1 MTDTYTPSLSSD
13 PIEGRPLPPAAPS
26 MWTPEPE
33 PDRIDREA
41 SYYEAS
47 RGLALREAF
56 EDAQITDRL
65 FGFLEA
71 DAARARARQRDRV
84 FGTDPE
90 LTAEEAND
98 QFGVPGRLSFDAPV
112 DRNIAAWRQSL
123 AQRDLF
129 REQVIANADVGPL
142 ELIGA
147 GLAGSLLDPAGLPLW
162 FVPELAAGRALRS
175 GVAATRLGRLGA
187 VERGVLTGAIEGAA
201 GGVVYEGANLWLH
214 HEAADDYDFGDA
226 SANVILG
233 GVLGGAIGGVGG
245 WWEGRAARP
254 RAPAVV
260 EQMSPEARTGAL
272 AEALEAA
279 IEDRSVDLTEMLRR
293 QAEVTDLTP
302 ARPEARAL
310 LDEGEAV
317 GPLDGPFRPVSAPD
331 FREVA
336 VTPRGIE
343 VPVRFALVEA
353 DDLITSHDDDLF
365 RNPEYPAEL
374 QPRQRDRAGAQA
386 RNRALEAELN
396 PKRLMGDVGA
406 ETGAP
411 IVSRDGVVESGNGRT
426 IALRRSYRSGS
437 GAGARYR
444 SELEARGFDTTGMQ
458 DPVLVRVRTN
468 ALEAAERVRL
478 TRDMNAEAT
487 EAYSPSER
495 AMADAEALDDDL
507 LGMIEGA
514 DLNGAGNRRFVRA
527 FLDRVAS
534 DDLNRMTTGD
544 GRLSEAGLDRISA
557 AMAAR
562 AFGSRGLVEA
572 LFEAT
577 DSNIKAIGK
586 ALAEVAPE
594 WAAMRGAMA
603 RGEVPAELDP
613 TEALIAAV
621 EFVRHVRGKG
631 GNLAETLEL
640 TVGQYDAFSG
650 SAMTPETEA
659 FIRSFF
665 RTSKEGATL
674 WRSPRSASSL
684 AEGLRWLAGEVRK
697 AEPGPNL
704 FGEVADESTARTL
717 LDGLGQWFARQGD
730 DGPPPGFDFTGPDPT
745 VPAGRD
751 AGPSGDPAG
760 RVVGGPD
767 AGGEAAR
774 AEVGPEVVGS
784 LPQRGVAP
792 AFLGED
798 GRIYA
803 GRIGSNHMS
812 AASAELRATGVANT
826 GFVTPEGQFLDR
838 QEALAWVNANGE
850 NIKPSPSMEGE
861 LDALDYREQSAF
873 ARRGGDLPDK
883 PRVPK
888 GQPPP
893 PPKGEPFADPEVA
906 ALAADTEAALLREG
920 LDPADIAAATPPAQD
935 PQTVA
940 DAVAAGAFCL
950 RGGG

>member
-1 MTDTYTPSLSSD
+1 VSD
-13 PIEGRPLPPAAPS
+13 L
-26 MWTPEPE
+26 
-33 PDRIDREA
+33 
-41 SYYEAS
+41 
-47 RGLALREAF
+47 
-56 EDAQITDRL
+56 
-65 FGFLEA
+65 
-71 DAARARARQRDRV
+71 
-84 FGTDPE
+84 
-90 LTAEEAND
+90 
-98 QFGVPGRLSFDAPV
+98 APV
-112 DRNIAAWRQSL
+112 
-123 AQRDLF
+123 
-129 REQVIANADVGPL
+129 
-142 ELIGA
+142 
-147 GLAGSLLDPAGLPLW
+147 
-162 FVPELAAGRALRS
+162 
-175 GVAATRLGRLGA
+175 
-187 VERGVLTGAIEGAA
+187 
-201 GGVVYEGANLWLH
+201 
-214 HEAADDYDFGDA
+214 
-226 SANVILG
+226 
-233 GVLGGAIGGVGG
+233 
-245 WWEGRAARP
+245 
-254 RAPAVV
+254 
-260 EQMSPEARTGAL
+260 
-272 AEALEAA
+272 
-279 IEDRSVDLTEMLRR
+279 
-293 QAEVTDLTP
+293 
-302 ARPEARAL
+302 RPEARAL
-310 LDEGEAV
+310 LDEAEAP
-317 GPLDGPFRPVSAPD
+317 GPLEGPFRPVSAPD

-426 IALRRSYRSGS
+426 IALRRSYRAGS
-437 GAGARYR
+437 GADARYR
-444 SELEARGFDTTGMQ
+444 AELEARGFDTTGMEA
-458 DPVLVRVRTN
+458 PVLVRVRTN
-468 ALEAAERVRL
+468 ALDAGERVKL

-495 AMADAEALDDDL
+495 AMADAESLDDDL
-507 LGMIEGA
+507 LGMVEGA

-544 GRLSEAGLDRISA
+544 GRLSEAGLDRIGA
-557 AMAAR
+557 AMTAR

-603 RGEVPAELDP
+603 RGDVPAELDP

-697 AEPGPNL
+697 AQPGPNL
-704 FGEVADESTARTL
+704 FGDVADESTARNL
-717 LDGLGQWFARQGD
+717 LDGLGQWFARQED
-730 DGPPPGFDFTGPDPT
+730 TAAPPGFDFTGPDPT
-745 VPAGRD
+745 VSAPVVAGRD
-751 AGPSGDPAG
+751 AGSPGDAAG
-760 RVVGGPD
+760 REPGRPD
-767 AGGEAAR
+767 AGQQ
-774 AEVGPEVVGS
+774 AEKPVLEGYRSERGS
-784 LPQRGVAP
+784 SLLEP
-792 AFLGED
+792 
-798 GRIYA
+798 
-803 GRIGSNHMS
+803 
-812 AASAELRATGVANT
+812 
-826 GFVTPEGQFLDR
+826 
-838 QEALAWVNANGE
+838 
-850 NIKPSPSMEGE
+850 
-861 LDALDYREQSAF
+861 
-873 ARRGGDLPDK
+873 K
-883 PRVPK
+883 PRVAK
-888 GQPPP
+888 GETPP

-950 RGGG
+950 RGGA